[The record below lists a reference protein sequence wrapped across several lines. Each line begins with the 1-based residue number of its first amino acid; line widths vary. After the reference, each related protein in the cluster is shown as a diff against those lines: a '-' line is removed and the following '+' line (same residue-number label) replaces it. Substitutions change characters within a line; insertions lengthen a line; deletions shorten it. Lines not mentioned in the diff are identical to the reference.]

1 MITIVTLTD
10 ATLARADLIRADL
23 TRADLTGAEL
33 TDVRWPEGAQV
44 PEGWSA
50 EGDSGRLRRA
60 DQLSE
65 IMPHYLG

>member
-1 MITIVTLTD
+1 MITTVTLTD
-10 ATLARADLIRADL
+10 ATLARADL
-23 TRADLTGAEL
+23 TRADLTGADF
-33 TDVRWPEGAQV
+33 TDVRWPEGDQV

-65 IMPHYLG
+65 ITAHYL